1 MYHVRLSFDNN
12 HTIPYVYGWLV
23 VWFVPA
29 KQRIKSKM
37 TNKKSERNM
46 KIGAK
51 AKNIVVVAITT
62 ATSSNELNRQE
73 GIEKGKKRK

>member
-1 MYHVRLSFDNN
+1 
-12 HTIPYVYGWLV
+12 
-23 VWFVPA
+23 
-29 KQRIKSKM
+29 
-37 TNKKSERNM
+37 M

-73 GIEKGKKRK
+73 GIEKGKKTKVTAAATANSSADADANSSEQKREKKNTIK